1 MVKCFSVAV
10 NLFRQKRPF
19 LLLVGF
25 LSILAVVLL
34 AASLDRLTLKPAAPF
49 LPAVE
54 SEGGQ
59 PPVTRPPDILFWYLI
74 IVVIGVL
81 TVATMV
87 ALFFVPAKQRRRLL
101 LTLLM
106 ITFLLVVAA
115 LFISRQGE
123 AVEIPV
129 EQNALATEAPAE
141 VATPEAEE
149 EIPPSEFVAP
159 PISPWLSFAVAFSLF
174 AAVTL
179 VLWLAWR
186 ARRSGG
192 EERFEEL
199 AQIARQ
205 TLDDL
210 QAGKDYGDTVIECY
224 ARMAEAVGERRGLK
238 RRAHMT
244 PSEFAAALERARLP
258 GDAVRRLTRLFEAVR
273 YGGRKSTPQDIAE
286 AMECLTAILDG
297 CREAR

>member
-1 MVKCFSVAV
+1 M
-10 NLFRQKRPF
+10 
-19 LLLVGF
+19 
-25 LSILAVVLL
+25 LAVVLL
-34 AASLDRLTLKPAAPF
+34 AVSLDRLTLKPAAPF
-49 LPAVE
+49 LPAAE
-54 SEGGQ
+54 SEAGQ

-74 IVVIGVL
+74 LIIIGLL
-81 TVATMV
+81 TVATMI
-87 ALFFVPAKQRRRLL
+87 ALFFIPPRQRRRLL

-106 ITFLLVVAA
+106 MTFLLVVAA

-129 EQNALATEAPAE
+129 EQNAFATEAPAE
-141 VATPEAEE
+141 VATPIAEE
-149 EIPPSEFVAP
+149 DIPPSEFVAP
-159 PISPWLSFAVAFSLF
+159 PVSSWLSFGVAFSLF
-174 AAVTL
+174 AAVVL

-186 ARRSGG
+186 ARRPGA
-192 EERFEEL
+192 EERMEEL
-199 AQIARQ
+199 AKIARQ

-210 QAGKDYGDTVIECY
+210 QAGRDYGDAVIECY
-224 ARMAEAVGERRGLK
+224 ARMAETVSERRGLK

-258 GDAVRRLTRLFEAVR
+258 GEAVRRLTRLFEAVR
-273 YGGRKSTPQDIAE
+273 YGGRKSTPEDVAE